1 MRIADQAHKA
11 PGVAA
16 VEGAV
21 TGAVATE
28 HDHPITDYD
37 KQTAVR
43 AYERERTNR
52 AGVIQAADQHMGD

>member
-1 MRIADQAHKA
+1 MSIADQAHKV

-21 TGAVATE
+21 TGPVATE
-28 HDHPITDYD
+28 QDPPIADYD

-43 AYERERTNR
+43 TYEHERTNR